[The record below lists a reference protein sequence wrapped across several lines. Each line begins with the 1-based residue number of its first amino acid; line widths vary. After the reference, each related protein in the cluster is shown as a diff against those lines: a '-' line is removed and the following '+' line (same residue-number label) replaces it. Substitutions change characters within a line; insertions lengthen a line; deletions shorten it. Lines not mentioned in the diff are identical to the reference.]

1 MHGVRAGGAR
11 GIEDA
16 LNREIA
22 FDSWRGADVHGAIGR
37 EHVRRM
43 SIGIRENG
51 DALDGELPARANDPQ
66 CNFAAIGDQDA
77 THHQTPQDGFRFP
90 RKAFK
95 PSWPSGE
102 TRLAAMA
109 FVVTDVASSSAR
121 PQTAGMSA
129 FAAATAWGPAPR
141 ISFT

>member
-1 MHGVRAGGAR
+1 MIEVWRSAWLSYCVCFFFSSRRRHTRFDCDWSSDVCSSDLMPPSQTPAGAPAGVCEGGILGQETVAGMHGVRAGGAR

-66 CNFAAIGDQDA
+66 CNFAAVGDQ
-77 THHQTPQDGFRFP
+77 
-90 RKAFK
+90 
-95 PSWPSGE
+95 
-102 TRLAAMA
+102 
-109 FVVTDVASSSAR
+109 
-121 PQTAGMSA
+121 
-129 FAAATAWGPAPR
+129 
-141 ISFT
+141 